1 MVADAG
7 ADVEHDRRGPRD
19 ACLGAGRQHL
29 VQVLLAVG
37 QAGEDGRHEHA
48 GADPGVGEAPQ
59 DLQPLT
65 PRRRPGLDD
74 AAHVL
79 VERAHAHG
87 DRERGPVVQPQEGVE
102 VAQDHGRLRQD
113 RERVPEIRQRLDHAA
128 RQPVAPFAVLVG
140 VGGRAHGHRL
150 PVPARRRE
158 LAAQHLDDVRLDDDL
173 RGEVVADPQV
183 QVAVERAGEAVVA
196 AMRAPAVRVHSPA
209 EGDPAQLRH
218 PVQSRLAGVF
228 EVLRV
233 SHVCA
238 EYRTYVRVMSSAGR
252 RR

>member
-1 MVADAG
+1 MAEAHETPASAQAASTSSRCSSSSVRPGRTG
-7 ADVEHDRRGPRD
+7 ATSTPVRMPASAKRRRISSRLRPGGVPGSTTRRTSSSSVPTLMETVS
-19 ACLGAGRQHL
+19 AAAL
-29 VQVLLAVG
+29 VQ
-37 QAGEDGRHEHA
+37 
-48 GADPGVGEAPQ
+48 P
-59 DLQPLT
+59 
-65 PRRRPGLDD
+65 
-74 AAHVL
+74 
-79 VERAHAHG
+79 
-87 DRERGPVVQPQEGVE
+87 PVGVE

-113 RERVPEIRQRLDHAA
+113 RERVAEVGQRLDHAA
-128 RQPVAPFAVLVG
+128 RQPVAALAVLVG

-218 PVQSRLAGVF
+218 PVQSRLAGVL
-228 EVLRV
+228 EVLRA
-233 SHVCA
+233 SHVPA
-238 EYRTYVRVMSSAGR
+238 EYRTYVRVVS
-252 RR
+252 